1 MGLLDNFYLQKHHY
15 LANAKTLDI
24 LNSQKN
30 HHKTVSLEKHLTP
43 KMTFAE
49 FEVFVNYISRDLQ
62 IPELPKFDKLISKQL
77 LIYSSV
83 LLFDVRYI
91 STFLPKLII
100 ALSSDEGR

>member
-15 LANAKTLDI
+15 LTNEKTLDI

-30 HHKTVSLEKHLTP
+30 HHKMANLLAYLIQKLTLEKI
-43 KMTFAE
+43 
-49 FEVFVNYISRDLQ
+49 EVFVNYTSRDLQ

-100 ALSSDEGR
+100 ALSSAEGR